1 MKKSVLIRAA
11 LLCLLAVPAAGQV
24 PAGPQEKMPLDGE
37 VRVGRLDNGMT
48 YYIRHYDNPRQRADF
63 FIAHDVGALQEED
76 DQNGLAHFLEHMAFN
91 GTKHFPGKG
100 ILNYLA
106 ANGVRFGYNVNAYT
120 SRDRTVY
127 NVSNVPLVREGL
139 VDSLLLILH
148 DWSYYIACEPGEI
161 ESERGVI
168 REEWRR
174 GNDARSRMARKSAEV
189 EYDGSKYARRD
200 VIGDMEI
207 VNNFGRQTLIDFYHK
222 WYRPDLQAVI
232 VVGDV
237 DVDAMERKIRD
248 VMASIPK
255 AENPAQKEVYDIP
268 QRDKPRYG
276 LVTDPETKA
285 VAVKLIFYQPYP
297 SEEERATVGAVRG
310 ELARKVF
317 LEMARAR
324 LAEAEKCPEAR
335 YKRVVAV
342 LGSLATCR
350 NTFML
355 TALPKEHNMREALA
369 GVLTDVEQIRR
380 YGFSREE
387 FETARAKVVRSE
399 KAALEKYRLATN
411 TDLAGRYVEHFT
423 RNVPYVTPDDRVRIV
438 GEQLDALTYEEVN
451 GLRAGMTSP
460 EGMLVLVSSSE
471 EYRDKIPAEAEA
483 FGLIDSVK
491 HAEIARPER
500 RGKSAGPLFTEKVTP
515 GKVVR
520 TRKAPLGAEE
530 WTLSNGVKV
539 LWRTVPEVIGV
550 RKVAVAA
557 VSEGG
562 FARDSDVEG
571 MHLLQNYVRTM
582 GVKDLD
588 RTGMRDLL
596 SAHDANLMVT
606 LGRTE
611 SVFSGASGVA
621 DFELLLQLLH
631 LYITCPN
638 FSEQAYGD
646 YIDLARTSL
655 GKEKSPKALFAE
667 RADSAKYGG
676 HPWLR
681 RATPSTLDRF
691 DREAARRLYD
701 RLFGNA
707 ADFVFFFAGE
717 MPAAEARPL
726 VEKYI
731 GSLPAAPK
739 RKFAKTDF
747 RIVPGTTEYDA
758 VVPGAVTPKSSIERI
773 YHGRFDYTPENY
785 AVLRYVTYI
794 LGARYLTTVREEKG
808 GTYYVGVHD
817 EVSAR
822 PRGYCQLVVSFDT
835 DPKLREMLLG
845 EVQKGIERLAAEAPS
860 EQEVNEAMLYF
871 KKVNAE
877 RKSKNLK
884 STSYWLDKLRAEYFD
899 GVDLDKDNE
908 ALFTSVT
915 PDAVRR
921 LAREILAQGNRYT
934 AVFTQE

>member
-207 VNNFGRQTLIDFYHK
+207 VNSFGRQTLIDFYHK

-248 VMASIPK
+248 VMSSIPK
-255 AENPAQKEVYDIP
+255 AENPARKEVYDIP

-297 SEEERATVGAVRG
+297 SEEERATVGAVRD

-324 LAEAEKCPEAR
+324 LAEAEKRPDAR

-355 TALPKEHNMREALA
+355 PALPKEHDMREALA

-387 FETARAKVVRSE
+387 FEAARAKVARSE

-423 RNVPYVTPDDRVRIV
+423 RNVPYVTPDDRTRIV
-438 GEQLDALTYEEVN
+438 GEQLDALTCEEVN

-471 EYRDKIPAEAEA
+471 EHLDKVPSETDA
-483 FGLIDSVK
+483 FDLIDSVK
-491 HAEIARPER
+491 RAKIARPER

-539 LWRTVPEVIGV
+539 FWRTVPEVIGV
-550 RKVAVAA
+550 RKVGVTA

-571 MHLLQNYVRTM
+571 MHLLQNYIRTM

-588 RTGMRDLL
+588 RAGMRDLL
-596 SAHDANLMVT
+596 FAHDASLMVT

-631 LYITCPN
+631 LYITRPN

-646 YIDLARTSL
+646 YLDLARASL

-667 RADSAKYGG
+667 RADSVKYGG

-681 RATPSTLDRF
+681 RATLATLDRF

-701 RLFGNA
+701 KLFGNV

-717 MPAAEARPL
+717 MPAAEAQPL

-747 RIVPGTTEYDA
+747 RIVPGAAEYDA

-785 AVLRYVTYI
+785 AALRYVTYI

-835 DPKLREMLLG
+835 DPKLCEMLLG

-871 KKVNAE
+871 RKVNAE
-877 RKSKNLK
+877 SRSKNLK
-884 STSYWLDKLRAEYFD
+884 STSYWLNKMRAEYFD

-908 ALFTSVT
+908 ALFTAVT
-915 PDAVRR
+915 PAEVRR

>member
-1 MKKSVLIRAA
+1 MKKSVLIRAV
-11 LLCLLAVPAAGQV
+11 LFCLLALPAAAQVPAA
-24 PAGPQEKMPLDGE
+24 PQEKMPLDSE

-48 YYIRHYDNPRQRADF
+48 YYIRHYDNPKQRADF

-76 DQNGLAHFLEHMAFN
+76 NQNGLAHFLEHMAFN

-106 ANGVRFGYNVNAYT
+106 ASGVRFGYNVNAYT

-148 DWSYYIACEPGEI
+148 DWSYYIACEPAEI

-174 GNDARSRMARKSAEV
+174 GNDARSRMVRKSAEV

-200 VIGDMEI
+200 VIGDMDI
-207 VNNFGRQTLIDFYHK
+207 VNNFERQTLIDFYHK

-237 DVDAMERKIRD
+237 DVDAMEQKIR
-248 VMASIPK
+248 MLMSSIPK
-255 AENPAQKEVYDIP
+255 AENPAPKEVYDIP
-268 QRDKPRYG
+268 WRDKPRYG
-276 LVTDPETKA
+276 VVTDPETKA

-297 SEEERATVGAVRG
+297 SAEERATVSVVRD

-317 LEMARAR
+317 LEMARTR
-324 LAEAEKCPEAR
+324 LAEAEKRPDAR

-342 LGSLATCR
+342 TGSLATCR
-350 NTFML
+350 NNFML
-355 TALPKEHNMREALA
+355 TALPKEQNMREALA
-369 GVLTDVEQIRR
+369 GILTDVEQIRR
-380 YGFSREE
+380 YGFSNEE
-387 FETARAKVVRSE
+387 FEAAKAKVARAE
-399 KAALEKYRLATN
+399 KSAQEKYRLATN
-411 TDLAGRYVEHFT
+411 TELAGRYVEHFT
-423 RNVPYVTPDDRVRIV
+423 RNVPYVTPDDRARIV
-438 GEQLDALTYEEVN
+438 EEQLEALTPEAVN
-451 GLRAGMTSP
+451 RLRVAMTSP
-460 EGMLVLVSSSE
+460 KGMLVLVSSPE
-471 EYRDKIPAEAEA
+471 EYLDKVPAEADA

-491 HAEIARPER
+491 RAKIARPER
-500 RGKSAGPLFTEKVTP
+500 SGKAAGPLFTAEVKP
-515 GKVVR
+515 GKVVK
-520 TRKAPLGAEE
+520 TRKAAFGAEE

-539 LWRTVPEVIGV
+539 FWRTVPEVIGA
-550 RKVAVAA
+550 RKIGVAA
-557 VSEGG
+557 VNEGG
-562 FARDSDVEG
+562 FARDNDVEG
-571 MHLLQNYVRTM
+571 MFLLQNYVRTM
-582 GVKDLD
+582 GVKNLD
-588 RTGMRDLL
+588 RSGMRDLL
-596 SAHDANLMVT
+596 SAHDASLMAT
-606 LGRTE
+606 LGRDAG
-611 SVFSGASGVA
+611 VFSGSAGTA

-631 LYITCPN
+631 LYITEPN

-646 YIDLARTSL
+646 YIGLARTSL

-676 HPWLR
+676 HRWLQ
-681 RATPSTLDRF
+681 RATPATLDRF
-691 DREAARRLYD
+691 DREAARKLYD
-701 RLFGNA
+701 KLFGNV

-717 MPAAEARPL
+717 MPADEARPL
-726 VEKYI
+726 IEKYI

-739 RKFAKTDF
+739 QKFKQEDLE
-747 RIVPGTTEYDA
+747 IVPGTTEYDA
-758 VVPGAVTPKSSIERI
+758 VFPGAVTPKSTIERI
-773 YHGRFDYTPENY
+773 YHGKFDYTPANY
-785 AVLRYVTYI
+785 AALRYVSYI

-808 GTYYVGVHD
+808 GTYYIGVHD
-817 EVSAR
+817 EVGAR
-822 PRGYCQLVVSFDT
+822 PRGYCHLVVSFET

-845 EVQKGIERLAAEAPS
+845 EVQKGIEQLAAEAPS

-884 STSYWLDKLRAEYFD
+884 STSYWLNKMRAEYFD

-908 ALFTSVT
+908 AVFTAVT
-915 PDAVRR
+915 PEEVRR
-921 LAREILAQGNRYT
+921 LTREILAQGNRYT

>member
-1 MKKSVLIRAA
+1 M
-11 LLCLLAVPAAGQV
+11 
-24 PAGPQEKMPLDGE
+24 
-37 VRVGRLDNGMT
+37 
-48 YYIRHYDNPRQRADF
+48 
-63 FIAHDVGALQEED
+63 
-76 DQNGLAHFLEHMAFN
+76 
-91 GTKHFPGKG
+91 
-100 ILNYLA
+100 
-106 ANGVRFGYNVNAYT
+106 
-120 SRDRTVY
+120 
-127 NVSNVPLVREGL
+127 
-139 VDSLLLILH
+139 
-148 DWSYYIACEPGEI
+148 
-161 ESERGVI
+161 
-168 REEWRR
+168 
-174 GNDARSRMARKSAEV
+174 
-189 EYDGSKYARRD
+189 
-200 VIGDMEI
+200 
-207 VNNFGRQTLIDFYHK
+207 
-222 WYRPDLQAVI
+222 
-232 VVGDV
+232 
-237 DVDAMERKIRD
+237 
-248 VMASIPK
+248 
-255 AENPAQKEVYDIP
+255 
-268 QRDKPRYG
+268 
-276 LVTDPETKA
+276 
-285 VAVKLIFYQPYP
+285 
-297 SEEERATVGAVRG
+297 
-310 ELARKVF
+310 
-317 LEMARAR
+317 
-324 LAEAEKCPEAR
+324 
-335 YKRVVAV
+335 
-342 LGSLATCR
+342 
-350 NTFML
+350 
-355 TALPKEHNMREALA
+355 
-369 GVLTDVEQIRR
+369 
-380 YGFSREE
+380 
-387 FETARAKVVRSE
+387 
-399 KAALEKYRLATN
+399 
-411 TDLAGRYVEHFT
+411 EHFT
-423 RNVPYVTPDDRVRIV
+423 RNVPYVTPDDRTRIV
-438 GEQLDALTYEEVN
+438 GEQLDALTCEEVN

-471 EYRDKIPAEAEA
+471 EHLDKVPSEAEA
-483 FGLIDSVK
+483 FDLIDSVK
-491 HAEIARPER
+491 RAKIARPER

-539 LWRTVPEVIGV
+539 FWRTVPEVIGV
-550 RKVAVAA
+550 RKVGVTA

-571 MHLLQNYVRTM
+571 MHLLQNYIRTM

-588 RTGMRDLL
+588 RAGMRDLL
-596 SAHDANLMVT
+596 FAHDASLMVT

-631 LYITCPN
+631 LYITRPN

-646 YIDLARTSL
+646 YLDLARASL

-667 RADSAKYGG
+667 RADSVKYGG

-681 RATPSTLDRF
+681 RATPATLDRF

-701 RLFGNA
+701 KLFGNV

-747 RIVPGTTEYDA
+747 RIVPGTAEYDA

-785 AVLRYVTYI
+785 AALRYVTYI

-835 DPKLREMLLG
+835 DPKLCEMLLG

-871 KKVNAE
+871 RKVNAE
-877 RKSKNLK
+877 SRSKNLK
-884 STSYWLDKLRAEYFD
+884 STSYWLNKMRAEYFD

-908 ALFTSVT
+908 ALFTAVT
-915 PDAVRR
+915 PAEVRR

>member
-11 LLCLLAVPAAGQV
+11 LVCLLAVPAAGQV
-24 PAGPQEKMPLDGE
+24 PAGPQEKMPFDGE

-207 VNNFGRQTLIDFYHK
+207 VNSFGRQTLIDFYHK

-248 VMASIPK
+248 VMSSIPK
-255 AENPAQKEVYDIP
+255 AENPARKEVYDIP

-297 SEEERATVGAVRG
+297 SEEERATVGAVSD

-324 LAEAEKCPEAR
+324 LAEAEKRPDAR

-355 TALPKEHNMREALA
+355 TALPKEHDMREALA

-387 FETARAKVVRSE
+387 FEAARAKVARSE

-411 TDLAGRYVEHFT
+411 TDLAGRYVE
-423 RNVPYVTPDDRVRIV
+423 
-438 GEQLDALTYEEVN
+438 L
-451 GLRAGMTSP
+451 S
-460 EGMLVLVSSSE
+460 
-471 EYRDKIPAEAEA
+471 
-483 FGLIDSVK
+483 LI
-491 HAEIARPER
+491 HI
-500 RGKSAGPLFTEKVTP
+500 
-515 GKVVR
+515 
-520 TRKAPLGAEE
+520 
-530 WTLSNGVKV
+530 
-539 LWRTVPEVIGV
+539 
-550 RKVAVAA
+550 
-557 VSEGG
+557 
-562 FARDSDVEG
+562 
-571 MHLLQNYVRTM
+571 
-582 GVKDLD
+582 
-588 RTGMRDLL
+588 
-596 SAHDANLMVT
+596 
-606 LGRTE
+606 
-611 SVFSGASGVA
+611 
-621 DFELLLQLLH
+621 
-631 LYITCPN
+631 
-638 FSEQAYGD
+638 
-646 YIDLARTSL
+646 
-655 GKEKSPKALFAE
+655 
-667 RADSAKYGG
+667 
-676 HPWLR
+676 
-681 RATPSTLDRF
+681 
-691 DREAARRLYD
+691 
-701 RLFGNA
+701 
-707 ADFVFFFAGE
+707 
-717 MPAAEARPL
+717 
-726 VEKYI
+726 
-731 GSLPAAPK
+731 
-739 RKFAKTDF
+739 
-747 RIVPGTTEYDA
+747 
-758 VVPGAVTPKSSIERI
+758 
-773 YHGRFDYTPENY
+773 
-785 AVLRYVTYI
+785 
-794 LGARYLTTVREEKG
+794 
-808 GTYYVGVHD
+808 
-817 EVSAR
+817 
-822 PRGYCQLVVSFDT
+822 
-835 DPKLREMLLG
+835 
-845 EVQKGIERLAAEAPS
+845 
-860 EQEVNEAMLYF
+860 
-871 KKVNAE
+871 
-877 RKSKNLK
+877 
-884 STSYWLDKLRAEYFD
+884 
-899 GVDLDKDNE
+899 
-908 ALFTSVT
+908 
-915 PDAVRR
+915 
-921 LAREILAQGNRYT
+921 
-934 AVFTQE
+934 

>member
-207 VNNFGRQTLIDFYHK
+207 VNSFGRQTLIDFYHK

-248 VMASIPK
+248 VMSSIPK
-255 AENPAQKEVYDIP
+255 AENPARKEVYDIP

-297 SEEERATVGAVRG
+297 SEEERTTVGAVRD

-324 LAEAEKCPEAR
+324 LAEAEKRPDAR

-355 TALPKEHNMREALA
+355 TALPKEHDMREALA

-387 FETARAKVVRSE
+387 FEAARAKVARSE
-399 KAALEKYRLATN
+399 KAALEKYRLRPGRAVCGAFHAQCALRDARRPDADCRRAARRPDLRGGERPACRH
-411 TDLAGRYVEHFT
+411 DLAGGDARARVVVRGVHGQGP
-423 RNVPYVTPDDRVRIV
+423 RGGGGLRPDRLGEACEDRPSRAPREVRRTALY
-438 GEQLDALTYEEVN
+438 GEGDARKGRQDPQGASRGRGVDALERRE
-451 GLRAGMTSP
+451 GLLAHRSRGDRRPQGRGDGGQRGRLRPRQRCGGHAPASELHSHDGR
-460 EGMLVLVSSSE
+460 EGPRPR
-471 EYRDKIPAEAEA
+471 RD
-483 FGLIDSVK
+483 
-491 HAEIARPER
+491 ARP
-500 RGKSAGPLFTEKVTP
+500 AF
-515 GKVVR
+515 
-520 TRKAPLGAEE
+520 
-530 WTLSNGVKV
+530 
-539 LWRTVPEVIGV
+539 
-550 RKVAVAA
+550 
-557 VSEGG
+557 
-562 FARDSDVEG
+562 
-571 MHLLQNYVRTM
+571 
-582 GVKDLD
+582 
-588 RTGMRDLL
+588 
-596 SAHDANLMVT
+596 
-606 LGRTE
+606 
-611 SVFSGASGVA
+611 
-621 DFELLLQLLH
+621 
-631 LYITCPN
+631 
-638 FSEQAYGD
+638 
-646 YIDLARTSL
+646 
-655 GKEKSPKALFAE
+655 
-667 RADSAKYGG
+667 
-676 HPWLR
+676 
-681 RATPSTLDRF
+681 
-691 DREAARRLYD
+691 
-701 RLFGNA
+701 
-707 ADFVFFFAGE
+707 
-717 MPAAEARPL
+717 
-726 VEKYI
+726 
-731 GSLPAAPK
+731 
-739 RKFAKTDF
+739 
-747 RIVPGTTEYDA
+747 
-758 VVPGAVTPKSSIERI
+758 
-773 YHGRFDYTPENY
+773 
-785 AVLRYVTYI
+785 
-794 LGARYLTTVREEKG
+794 
-808 GTYYVGVHD
+808 
-817 EVSAR
+817 R
-822 PRGYCQLVVSFDT
+822 PRRQS
-835 DPKLREMLLG
+835 
-845 EVQKGIERLAAEAPS
+845 
-860 EQEVNEAMLYF
+860 
-871 KKVNAE
+871 
-877 RKSKNLK
+877 
-884 STSYWLDKLRAEYFD
+884 D
-899 GVDLDKDNE
+899 G
-908 ALFTSVT
+908 
-915 PDAVRR
+915 DAG
-921 LAREILAQGNRYT
+921 AD
-934 AVFTQE
+934 

>member
-1 MKKSVLIRAA
+1 
-11 LLCLLAVPAAGQV
+11 
-24 PAGPQEKMPLDGE
+24 
-37 VRVGRLDNGMT
+37 MT

-207 VNNFGRQTLIDFYHK
+207 VNSFGRQTLIDFYHK

-248 VMASIPK
+248 VMSSIPK
-255 AENPAQKEVYDIP
+255 AENPARKEVYDIP

-297 SEEERATVGAVRG
+297 SEEERATVGAVSD

-324 LAEAEKCPEAR
+324 LAEAEKRPDAR

-355 TALPKEHNMREALA
+355 TALPKEHDMREALA

-387 FETARAKVVRSE
+387 FEAARAKVARSE

-423 RNVPYVTPDDRVRIV
+423 RNVPYVTPDDRTRIV
-438 GEQLDALTYEEVN
+438 GEQLDALTCEEVN

-471 EYRDKIPAEAEA
+471 EHLDKVPSEAEA
-483 FGLIDSVK
+483 FDPDRLGEACEDRPSRAPREVRRTALYGEGDARKGRQDPQGASRGRGVDALERREGLLAHRSRGDRRPQGRGDGGQRGRLRPRQRCGG
-491 HAEIARPER
+491 HAPASELHSHDGREGPRPRRDARP
-500 RGKSAGPLFTEKVTP
+500 AF
-515 GKVVR
+515 
-520 TRKAPLGAEE
+520 
-530 WTLSNGVKV
+530 
-539 LWRTVPEVIGV
+539 
-550 RKVAVAA
+550 
-557 VSEGG
+557 
-562 FARDSDVEG
+562 
-571 MHLLQNYVRTM
+571 
-582 GVKDLD
+582 
-588 RTGMRDLL
+588 
-596 SAHDANLMVT
+596 
-606 LGRTE
+606 
-611 SVFSGASGVA
+611 
-621 DFELLLQLLH
+621 
-631 LYITCPN
+631 
-638 FSEQAYGD
+638 
-646 YIDLARTSL
+646 
-655 GKEKSPKALFAE
+655 
-667 RADSAKYGG
+667 
-676 HPWLR
+676 
-681 RATPSTLDRF
+681 
-691 DREAARRLYD
+691 
-701 RLFGNA
+701 
-707 ADFVFFFAGE
+707 
-717 MPAAEARPL
+717 
-726 VEKYI
+726 
-731 GSLPAAPK
+731 
-739 RKFAKTDF
+739 
-747 RIVPGTTEYDA
+747 
-758 VVPGAVTPKSSIERI
+758 
-773 YHGRFDYTPENY
+773 
-785 AVLRYVTYI
+785 
-794 LGARYLTTVREEKG
+794 
-808 GTYYVGVHD
+808 
-817 EVSAR
+817 R
-822 PRGYCQLVVSFDT
+822 PRRQS
-835 DPKLREMLLG
+835 
-845 EVQKGIERLAAEAPS
+845 
-860 EQEVNEAMLYF
+860 
-871 KKVNAE
+871 
-877 RKSKNLK
+877 
-884 STSYWLDKLRAEYFD
+884 D
-899 GVDLDKDNE
+899 G
-908 ALFTSVT
+908 
-915 PDAVRR
+915 DAG
-921 LAREILAQGNRYT
+921 AD
-934 AVFTQE
+934 

>member
-11 LLCLLAVPAAGQV
+11 LVCLLAVPAAGQV
-24 PAGPQEKMPLDGE
+24 PAGPQEKMPFDGE

-207 VNNFGRQTLIDFYHK
+207 VNSFGRQTLIDFYHK

-248 VMASIPK
+248 VMSSIPK
-255 AENPAQKEVYDIP
+255 AENPARKEVYDIP

-297 SEEERATVGAVRG
+297 SEEERATVGAV
-310 ELARKVF
+310 
-317 LEMARAR
+317 
-324 LAEAEKCPEAR
+324 
-335 YKRVVAV
+335 
-342 LGSLATCR
+342 
-350 NTFML
+350 
-355 TALPKEHNMREALA
+355 
-369 GVLTDVEQIRR
+369 
-380 YGFSREE
+380 
-387 FETARAKVVRSE
+387 
-399 KAALEKYRLATN
+399 
-411 TDLAGRYVEHFT
+411 
-423 RNVPYVTPDDRVRIV
+423 
-438 GEQLDALTYEEVN
+438 
-451 GLRAGMTSP
+451 
-460 EGMLVLVSSSE
+460 
-471 EYRDKIPAEAEA
+471 
-483 FGLIDSVK
+483 
-491 HAEIARPER
+491 
-500 RGKSAGPLFTEKVTP
+500 
-515 GKVVR
+515 
-520 TRKAPLGAEE
+520 
-530 WTLSNGVKV
+530 
-539 LWRTVPEVIGV
+539 
-550 RKVAVAA
+550 
-557 VSEGG
+557 
-562 FARDSDVEG
+562 
-571 MHLLQNYVRTM
+571 
-582 GVKDLD
+582 
-588 RTGMRDLL
+588 
-596 SAHDANLMVT
+596 
-606 LGRTE
+606 
-611 SVFSGASGVA
+611 
-621 DFELLLQLLH
+621 
-631 LYITCPN
+631 
-638 FSEQAYGD
+638 
-646 YIDLARTSL
+646 
-655 GKEKSPKALFAE
+655 
-667 RADSAKYGG
+667 
-676 HPWLR
+676 
-681 RATPSTLDRF
+681 
-691 DREAARRLYD
+691 
-701 RLFGNA
+701 
-707 ADFVFFFAGE
+707 
-717 MPAAEARPL
+717 
-726 VEKYI
+726 
-731 GSLPAAPK
+731 
-739 RKFAKTDF
+739 
-747 RIVPGTTEYDA
+747 
-758 VVPGAVTPKSSIERI
+758 TPKSSIERI

-785 AVLRYVTYI
+785 AALRYVTYI

-835 DPKLREMLLG
+835 DPKLCEMLLG

-871 KKVNAE
+871 RKVNAE
-877 RKSKNLK
+877 SRSKNLK
-884 STSYWLDKLRAEYFD
+884 STSYWLNKMRAEYFD

-908 ALFTSVT
+908 ALFTAVT
-915 PDAVRR
+915 PAEVRR

>member
-207 VNNFGRQTLIDFYHK
+207 VNSFGRQTLIDFYHK

-248 VMASIPK
+248 VMSSIPK
-255 AENPAQKEVYDIP
+255 AENPARKEVYDIP

-297 SEEERATVGAVRG
+297 SEEERATVGAVSD

-324 LAEAEKCPEAR
+324 LAEAEKRPDAR

-355 TALPKEHNMREALA
+355 TALPKEHDMREALA

-387 FETARAKVVRSE
+387 FEAARAKVARSE

-423 RNVPYVTPDDRVRIV
+423 RNVPYVTPDDRTRIV
-438 GEQLDALTYEEVN
+438 GEQLDALTCEEVN

-471 EYRDKIPAEAEA
+471 EYMDKVPSEAEA
-483 FGLIDSVK
+483 FDLIDSVK
-491 HAEIARPER
+491 RAKIARPER

-539 LWRTVPEVIGV
+539 FWRTVPEVIGV
-550 RKVAVAA
+550 RKVGVTA

-571 MHLLQNYVRTM
+571 MHLLQNYIRTM

-588 RTGMRDLL
+588 RAGMRDLL
-596 SAHDANLMVT
+596 FAHDASLMVT

-631 LYITCPN
+631 LYITRPN

-646 YIDLARTSL
+646 YLDLARASL

-667 RADSAKYGG
+667 RADSVKYGG
-676 HPWLR
+676 HP
-681 RATPSTLDRF
+681 DC
-691 DREAARRLYD
+691 Y
-701 RLFGNA
+701 
-707 ADFVFFFAGE
+707 
-717 MPAAEARPL
+717 
-726 VEKYI
+726 
-731 GSLPAAPK
+731 
-739 RKFAKTDF
+739 
-747 RIVPGTTEYDA
+747 
-758 VVPGAVTPKSSIERI
+758 
-773 YHGRFDYTPENY
+773 
-785 AVLRYVTYI
+785 
-794 LGARYLTTVREEKG
+794 
-808 GTYYVGVHD
+808 
-817 EVSAR
+817 
-822 PRGYCQLVVSFDT
+822 
-835 DPKLREMLLG
+835 
-845 EVQKGIERLAAEAPS
+845 
-860 EQEVNEAMLYF
+860 
-871 KKVNAE
+871 
-877 RKSKNLK
+877 
-884 STSYWLDKLRAEYFD
+884 
-899 GVDLDKDNE
+899 
-908 ALFTSVT
+908 
-915 PDAVRR
+915 
-921 LAREILAQGNRYT
+921 
-934 AVFTQE
+934 

>member
-11 LLCLLAVPAAGQV
+11 LFCLLAVPVAAQV
-24 PAGPQEKMPLDGE
+24 PAGLQEKIPLDGE

-48 YYIRHYDNPRQRADF
+48 YYIRHYDNPKQRADF

-76 DQNGLAHFLEHMAFN
+76 NQNGLAHFLEHMAFN
-91 GTKHFPGKG
+91 GTKNFPGKG

-148 DWSYYIACEPGEI
+148 DWSYYISCEPDEI

-174 GNDARSRMARKSAEV
+174 GNDARSRMVRKSAQV

-200 VIGDMEI
+200 VIGDMDI
-207 VNNFGRQTLIDFYHK
+207 VNNFERQTLVDFYHK

-248 VMASIPK
+248 LMSSIPK
-255 AENPAQKEVYDIP
+255 AENPAPKEVYDIP
-268 QRDKPRYG
+268 WRDKPRYSV
-276 LVTDPETKA
+276 VTDPETKA

-297 SEEERATVGAVRG
+297 SAEERATVGAVRDD
-310 ELARKVF
+310 LARKVF
-317 LEMARAR
+317 LEMARPR
-324 LAEAEKCPEAR
+324 LAEAEKRPDVR

-342 LGSLATCR
+342 TGSLATCR
-350 NTFML
+350 NTLML
-355 TALPKEHNMREALA
+355 TALPREQDMREALA
-369 GVLTDVEQIRR
+369 GILTDVEQMRR
-380 YGFSREE
+380 YGFSDEE
-387 FETARAKVVRSE
+387 FEAAKAKVAKAEE
-399 KAALEKYRLATN
+399 KALEKYRLATN

-423 RNVPYVTPDDRVRIV
+423 RNVPYATPEDRTRIV
-438 GEQLDALTYEEVN
+438 EEQLDALTPEALN
-451 GLRAGMTSP
+451 LLRAGMVSP
-460 EGMLVLVSSSE
+460 KGMLVLVSSPE
-471 EYRDKIPAEAEA
+471 EYMDKVPSEADA
-483 FGLIDSVK
+483 FALIDSVK

-500 RGKSAGPLFTEKVTP
+500 SGKAAGPLFTAKITP
-515 GKVVR
+515 GEVVK
-520 TRKAPLGAEE
+520 TRKAAFGAEE

-539 LWRTVPEVIGV
+539 FWRTVPEVIGT
-550 RKVAVAA
+550 RKVGVAA
-557 VSEGG
+557 INEGG

-582 GVKDLD
+582 GVKDLG
-588 RTGMRDLL
+588 RSSMRDLL
-596 SAHDANLMVT
+596 SSHDASLMAT
-606 LGRTE
+606 LGRDA
-611 SVFSGASGVA
+611 SSFSGAASAA

-631 LYITCPN
+631 LYITEPN

-646 YIDLARTSL
+646 YLGLARTSL

-667 RADSAKYGG
+667 RTDSTKYGG

-681 RATPSTLDRF
+681 RATLSTLDRF
-691 DREAARRLYD
+691 DREAARKLYD
-701 RLFGNA
+701 KLFGNA

-717 MPAAEARPL
+717 MPAGEARPL
-726 VEKYI
+726 IEKYI

-739 RKFAKTDF
+739 QKFKKEDF
-747 RIVPGTTEYDA
+747 EIVPGTREYDA
-758 VVPGAVTPKSSIERI
+758 VFPGAVTPKSSIERI
-773 YHGRFDYTPENY
+773 YHGKFDYTPANY
-785 AVLRYVTYI
+785 AALRYVSYI

-808 GTYYVGVHD
+808 GTYYIGVHD
-817 EVSAR
+817 EVGAR
-822 PRGYCQLVVSFDT
+822 PRGYCHLVVSFET

-845 EVQKGIERLAAEAPS
+845 EVQKGIEQLAAEAPS

-884 STSYWLDKLRAEYFD
+884 STSYWINKMRAEYFD
-899 GVDLDKDNE
+899 GADLDKDNE
-908 ALFTSVT
+908 AVFTAVT
-915 PDAVRR
+915 PEEVRR
-921 LAREILAQGNRYT
+921 LTREILAQGNRYT

>member
-11 LLCLLAVPAAGQV
+11 LVCLLAVPAAGQV

-207 VNNFGRQTLIDFYHK
+207 VNSFGRQTLIDFYHK

-248 VMASIPK
+248 VMSSIPK
-255 AENPAQKEVYDIP
+255 AENPARKEVYDIP

-297 SEEERATVGAVRG
+297 SEEERATVGAVRD

-324 LAEAEKCPEAR
+324 LAEAEKRPDAR

-355 TALPKEHNMREALA
+355 TALPKEHDMREALA

-387 FETARAKVVRSE
+387 FEAARAKVARSE

-423 RNVPYVTPDDRVRIV
+423 RNVPYVTPDDRTRIV
-438 GEQLDALTYEEVN
+438 GEQLDALTCEEVN
-451 GLRAGMTSP
+451 GLRARHDLAG
-460 EGMLVLVSSSE
+460 G
-471 EYRDKIPAEAEA
+471 D
-483 FGLIDSVK
+483 
-491 HAEIARPER
+491 ARAR
-500 RGKSAGPLFTEKVTP
+500 V
-515 GKVVR
+515 VVR
-520 TRKAPLGAEE
+520 
-530 WTLSNGVKV
+530 
-539 LWRTVPEVIGV
+539 
-550 RKVAVAA
+550 
-557 VSEGG
+557 
-562 FARDSDVEG
+562 
-571 MHLLQNYVRTM
+571 
-582 GVKDLD
+582 
-588 RTGMRDLL
+588 
-596 SAHDANLMVT
+596 
-606 LGRTE
+606 
-611 SVFSGASGVA
+611 GASGQGSFGDGCLRPDRLGEACEDRPSRAPREVRRTA
-621 DFELLLQLLH
+621 LYGEGDARKGRQDPQGASRGRGVDALERREGLLAH
-631 LYITCPN
+631 R
-638 FSEQAYGD
+638 SRGD
-646 YIDLARTSL
+646 RRPQGRGDGGQRGRLR
-655 GKEKSPKALFAE
+655 P
-667 RADSAKYGG
+667 RQRCGG
-676 HPWLR
+676 HAPASELHSHDGREGPRPR
-681 RATPSTLDRF
+681 RD
-691 DREAARRLYD
+691 
-701 RLFGNA
+701 
-707 ADFVFFFAGE
+707 
-717 MPAAEARPL
+717 ARP
-726 VEKYI
+726 
-731 GSLPAAPK
+731 A
-739 RKFAKTDF
+739 F
-747 RIVPGTTEYDA
+747 
-758 VVPGAVTPKSSIERI
+758 
-773 YHGRFDYTPENY
+773 
-785 AVLRYVTYI
+785 
-794 LGARYLTTVREEKG
+794 
-808 GTYYVGVHD
+808 
-817 EVSAR
+817 R
-822 PRGYCQLVVSFDT
+822 PRRQS
-835 DPKLREMLLG
+835 
-845 EVQKGIERLAAEAPS
+845 
-860 EQEVNEAMLYF
+860 
-871 KKVNAE
+871 
-877 RKSKNLK
+877 
-884 STSYWLDKLRAEYFD
+884 D
-899 GVDLDKDNE
+899 G
-908 ALFTSVT
+908 
-915 PDAVRR
+915 DAG
-921 LAREILAQGNRYT
+921 AD
-934 AVFTQE
+934 